1 MTDVSLFRLY
11 ALRAAYLLIAGGL
24 AATVWPIL
32 INHSPQWPLMNSV
45 VCSLLAA
52 VSVLAAVGIRY
63 PLQMLPILLFEI
75 LWKSIWA
82 DRGRASAMVCE
93 SDRCAD
99 MGDGHGLPPWGHS
112 DPSHP
117 LALFPVGYAGWGYR
131 RMRPRMLKWARGGI
145 MIARIAFGAAVA
157 GLMLAA
163 ADDSGTLAQS
173 RAASDALLGRWD
185 LVVQRGTQT
194 SPSWLEVERSG
205 TATLVGQFVGSG
217 GSARPIAKIEL
228 TDGTFR
234 FAIPPQWESNPKD
247 IAFEGRLEGDRITG
261 SMTMGDG
268 QKVTWSATRA
278 PALRRAGRPDWGD
291 PITLFN
297 GKSLDGWQPVG
308 RRDSQ
313 WSAVGG
319 VLQNAK
325 SGANLVTVQ
334 KFDDFKL
341 HLEFRVPKSENS
353 GVYLRGRY
361 ELQIDDAAGLEP
373 SSHHLGGLYGFIAP
387 SENVARAAGEWQS
400 MDVTLVGRML
410 TYELNGTTVI
420 SNREIPGITGG
431 ALDSAEADPGPL
443 LLQGDHGPVDYRN
456 IVITPAKSA
465 R

>member
-1 MTDVSLFRLY
+1 MIARATLGT
-11 ALRAAYLLIAGGL
+11 AL
-24 AATVWPIL
+24 
-32 INHSPQWPLMNSV
+32 
-45 VCSLLAA
+45 
-52 VSVLAAVGIRY
+52 VLAAAGY
-63 PLQMLPILLFEI
+63 
-75 LWKSIWA
+75 
-82 DRGRASAMVCE
+82 SA
-93 SDRCAD
+93 
-99 MGDGHGLPPWGHS
+99 
-112 DPSHP
+112 
-117 LALFPVGYAGWGYR
+117 
-131 RMRPRMLKWARGGI
+131 
-145 MIARIAFGAAVA
+145 
-157 GLMLAA
+157 
-163 ADDSGTLAQS
+163 TLAQS
-173 RAASDALLGRWD
+173 RGASDALLGRWD

-217 GSARPIAKIEL
+217 GSARPIAKIEF

-234 FAIPPQWESNPKD
+234 FAIPPQWESDPRD
-247 IAFEGRLEGDRITG
+247 ITFEGRLDGDRVTG

-268 QKVTWSATRA
+268 QKLTWSGTRA
-278 PALRRAGRPDWGD
+278 PSLRRAAPPAWGD
-291 PITLFN
+291 PIALFN
-297 GKSLDGWQPVG
+297 GKSLDGWQTVG
-308 RRDSQ
+308 SRDNQ

-319 VLQNAK
+319 ILQNAK

-341 HLEFRVPKSENS
+341 HVEFRVPKGENS

-387 SENVARAAGEWQS
+387 SENVAKAPGEWQS
-400 MDVTLVGRML
+400 MNATLVGRML

-420 SNREIPGITGG
+420 CTREIPGITGG

-456 IVITPAKSA
+456 ISITPANRA

>member
-1 MTDVSLFRLY
+1 M
-11 ALRAAYLLIAGGL
+11 L
-24 AATVWPIL
+24 ARVAI
-32 INHSPQWPLMNSV
+32 
-45 VCSLLAA
+45 
-52 VSVLAAVGIRY
+52 
-63 PLQMLPILLFEI
+63 
-75 LWKSIWA
+75 
-82 DRGRASAMVCE
+82 
-93 SDRCAD
+93 
-99 MGDGHGLPPWGHS
+99 
-112 DPSHP
+112 
-117 LALFPVGYAGWGYR
+117 
-131 RMRPRMLKWARGGI
+131 
-145 MIARIAFGAAVA
+145 GAA
-157 GLMLAA
+157 LMLSAA
-163 ADDSGTLAQS
+163 GYSGTLAQS
-173 RAASDALLGRWD
+173 RTASDALLGRWD

-205 TATLVGQFVGSG
+205 RATLVGQFVGSG
-217 GSARPIAKIEL
+217 GSARPIAKIEF

-234 FAIPPQWESNPKD
+234 FAIPPQWETNPRD
-247 IAFEGRLEGDRITG
+247 ITFEGRLDGDRITG

-268 QKVTWSATRA
+268 QKATWSGTRA
-278 PALRRAGRPDWGD
+278 PSLRRAGRPAWGE

-308 RRDSQ
+308 RDENQ
-313 WSAVGG
+313 WRALGG
-319 VLQNAK
+319 ILQNAR

-341 HLEFRVPKSENS
+341 HLEFRVPKGANS

-420 SNREIPGITGG
+420 CNREIPGPTGG

-456 IVITPAKSA
+456 IVITPAQPP

>member
-1 MTDVSLFRLY
+1 M
-11 ALRAAYLLIAGGL
+11 
-24 AATVWPIL
+24 
-32 INHSPQWPLMNSV
+32 M
-45 VCSLLAA
+45 
-52 VSVLAAVGIRY
+52 
-63 PLQMLPILLFEI
+63 
-75 LWKSIWA
+75 
-82 DRGRASAMVCE
+82 
-93 SDRCAD
+93 
-99 MGDGHGLPPWGHS
+99 
-112 DPSHP
+112 
-117 LALFPVGYAGWGYR
+117 
-131 RMRPRMLKWARGGI
+131 ARV
-145 MIARIAFGAAVA
+145 AFGATLV
-157 GLMLAA
+157 LAA
-163 ADDSGTLAQS
+163 ADYSGTLAQS

-228 TDGTFR
+228 ADGTFR
-234 FAIPPQWESNPKD
+234 FAIPPQWDSNPND
-247 IAFEGRLEGDRITG
+247 ITFEGRLDGDRITG

-268 QKVTWSATRA
+268 QKQTWSGTRA
-278 PALRRAGRPDWGD
+278 PALRRAGKPAWGT
-291 PITLFN
+291 PVTLFN

-308 RRDSQ
+308 RRDSA
-313 WSAVGG
+313 WSAAGG
-319 VLQNAK
+319 IMQNAK
-325 SGANLVTVQ
+325 SGANLVTGQ

-341 HLEFRVPKSENS
+341 HLEFRVPKGENS

-387 SENVARAAGEWQS
+387 SENVAKAAGEWQT

-410 TYELNGTTVI
+410 TLDLNGTNVI
-420 SNREIPGITGG
+420 CNREIPGITGG
-431 ALDSAEADPGPL
+431 AIDSAEAEPGPL

>member
-1 MTDVSLFRLY
+1 MFARVAIGT
-11 ALRAAYLLIAGGL
+11 ALMVGL
-24 AATVWPIL
+24 A
-32 INHSPQWPLMNSV
+32 
-45 VCSLLAA
+45 
-52 VSVLAAVGIRY
+52 
-63 PLQMLPILLFEI
+63 
-75 LWKSIWA
+75 
-82 DRGRASAMVCE
+82 
-93 SDRCAD
+93 
-99 MGDGHGLPPWGHS
+99 
-112 DPSHP
+112 
-117 LALFPVGYAGWGYR
+117 GYS
-131 RMRPRMLKWARGGI
+131 
-145 MIARIAFGAAVA
+145 GA
-157 GLMLAA
+157 
-163 ADDSGTLAQS
+163 LAQS

-217 GSARPIAKIEL
+217 GSARPIAKVEF

-234 FAIPPQWESNPKD
+234 FAIPPQWESNPRD
-247 IAFEGRLEGDRITG
+247 ITFEGRLEGDRITG

-268 QKVTWSATRA
+268 QQATWSGTRA
-278 PALRRAGRPDWGD
+278 PSLRRTDKPVWGQ

-308 RRDSQ
+308 RRDNK

-319 VLQNAK
+319 VLQNAN
-325 SGANLVTVQ
+325 SGANLVTDQ

-341 HLEFRVPKSENS
+341 HLEFRVPKESNS

-361 ELQIDDAAGLEP
+361 ELQVDDAAGLDP

-387 SENVARAAGEWQS
+387 SESVAKAAGEWQS

-420 SNREIPGITGG
+420 CNREIPGITGG
-431 ALDSAEADPGPL
+431 AIDSAEADSGPL

-456 IVITPAKSA
+456 IVITPAKNG